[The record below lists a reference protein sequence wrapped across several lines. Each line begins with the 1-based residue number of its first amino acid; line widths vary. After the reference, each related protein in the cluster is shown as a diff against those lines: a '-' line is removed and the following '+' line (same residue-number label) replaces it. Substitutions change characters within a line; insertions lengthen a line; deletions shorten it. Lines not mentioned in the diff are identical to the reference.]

1 MATYI
6 VEHLDPELEDWQALE
21 YNAISEESQNSGNKF
36 LLSGLT
42 PEFDKFEKL
51 VIPKAE
57 RTERTVESIYPSQE
71 ARQKVCLLDP
81 KAEKDLSPED
91 GPLFDAFLFGGILG
105 DDPPRDRTGD
115 LRKLGFPGRR
125 LGPEQMTTDTAVRTT
140 RIVVQEG
147 SKLCRDSPLLYVALT
162 MLPEKLSEIEYI
174 DRPEIPITD
183 ENGKIKA
190 NETIEMPFKYVKA
203 ADGKPII
210 PKGMLELL
218 ANDAEKD
225 ILDLL

>member
-1 MATYI
+1 MAKSHTFI

-21 YNAISEESQNSGNKF
+21 YNTISSESASSNSKF

-42 PEFDKFEKL
+42 PSFSKFEKL
-51 VIPKAE
+51 TIPSIE
-57 RTERTVESIYPSQE
+57 RTERTVESIYSTAAE
-71 ARQKVCLLDP
+71 RQKVCLLDP
-81 KAEKDLSPED
+81 KAERDLSPED
-91 GPLFDAFLFGGILG
+91 GEIFDVFLFGGILG

-147 SKLCRDSPLLYVALT
+147 K
-162 MLPEKLSEIEYI
+162 KLSEIEYI

-190 NETIEMPFKYVKA
+190 NETIEMPFKYVKGS
-203 ADGKPII
+203 DGKPII
-210 PKGMLELL
+210 PEGMLELL

>member
-21 YNAISEESQNSGNKF
+21 YNTISEESQSSRNKF

-51 VIPKAE
+51 LIPKSE
-57 RTERTVESIYPSQE
+57 RTERTVESIYPSPE

-140 RIVVQEG
+140 RIVVQER
-147 SKLCRDSPLLYVALT
+147 K
-162 MLPEKLSEIEYI
+162 KLSEIEYI

-183 ENGKIKA
+183 EHGKVKA
-190 NETIEMPFKYVKA
+190 NETIEMPFKYVKGT
-203 ADGKPII
+203 DGKPII

>member
-51 VIPKAE
+51 VIPKSE
-57 RTERTVESIYPSQE
+57 RTERTVESIYPSLE

-81 KAEKDLSPED
+81 KAEKDLSPKD

-147 SKLCRDSPLLYVALT
+147 K
-162 MLPEKLSEIEYI
+162 KLSEIEYI

-190 NETIEMPFKYVKA
+190 NETIEMPFKYVKSG
-203 ADGKPII
+203 DGKPII

>member
-21 YNAISEESQNSGNKF
+21 YNTISEESQTSGNKF

-42 PEFDKFEKL
+42 PEFGKFAKL
-51 VIPKAE
+51 LIPKSE

-91 GPLFDAFLFGGILG
+91 GLLFDAFLFGGILG

-147 SKLCRDSPLLYVALT
+147 K
-162 MLPEKLSEIEYI
+162 KLSAIEYI
-174 DRPEIPITD
+174 DRPEIPIAD

-190 NETIEMPFKYVKA
+190 NETIEMPFKYVKGI
-203 ADGKPII
+203 DGKPII
-210 PKGMLELL
+210 PKGMLQLL
-218 ANDAEKD
+218 AKDAEKD

>member
-1 MATYI
+1 MSKHTFI

-21 YNAISEESQNSGNKF
+21 YNTISEESAAVGSKF

-42 PEFDKFEKL
+42 PEFEKFEKL
-51 VIPKAE
+51 TIPKSD
-57 RTERTVESIYPSQE
+57 RTERTVESIYPSAE
-71 ARQKVCLLDP
+71 ERSKVCLLDP

-91 GPLFDAFLFGGILG
+91 GAQFDAFLFGGILG

-147 SKLCRDSPLLYVALT
+147 KKLD
-162 MLPEKLSEIEYI
+162 EIEYV

-183 ENGKIKA
+183 EHGNVKP
-190 NETIEMPFKYVKA
+190 NETIEMPFKYVKGT
-203 ADGKPII
+203 DGKPII

>member
-57 RTERTVESIYPSQE
+57 RTERTVESICPSQE

-147 SKLCRDSPLLYVALT
+147 KN
-162 MLPEKLSEIEYI
+162 LSEIEYI

-190 NETIEMPFKYVKA
+190 NETIEMPFKYVKGG
-203 ADGKPII
+203 DGKPII